1 MRRRSSEA
9 GTGRPHAESP
19 EKRAAGDMATP
30 PTTRALLSCGHL
42 HPLDA
47 NDPASQLS
55 LVCGSWRVGARVLF
69 GHDDDGARAVRGGV
83 EFTCRRA
90 RPGEPGRW
98 VRRATCGEFAGKRA
112 VAGDGS
118 SRAGNKAATHEHDFL
133 SLYTAASAAK
143 DSPLQLHDSKSPP
156 PSKGS
161 FFLTTHDFLNPLEKP
176 PAGAPPEPPSPS
188 PFPAVSGVDD
198 SGHHHH
204 QLVVANSSQRA
215 LPLPG
220 GVGTF
225 TICPAPVSVARPS
238 SAAVVKA
245 EPPAFVLWGQPA
257 AALHPGA
264 RGHQQQWALPFAGV
278 GQARQPPPPQPQQAP
293 PDRKGRGVGGG
304 LMESGSRSS
313 GGAGFDDDDGLAAR
327 REVSSSLKVFR
338 VGLAELTVRKRTRSV
353 EGMSSHAPL
362 APGAGAP
369 QWQPAQVHQLHAHLL
384 VSGRLRGSPAIAALA
399 LLRAACGVRVSPCLR
414 PLARHLLDGIP
425 HPIPQVLHAA
435 ARLAFRLRLPSLA
448 LGHYLALRARHP
460 AFLPPAP
467 AIADVLK
474 SSPGRAAHAHALRVA
489 AHAVDA
495 RFLDNTLI
503 AMYFACG
510 DAWSARQVFQGMCD
524 RDVVSWTSL
533 ISGLVQ
539 NGCPLQGLHHF
550 VSMMHSEVCPDFV
563 LIVSVLKAY
572 MELDDL
578 PGATAAHSL
587 VVKSGFDNEV
597 DMVITLTSMY
607 AKFGCIVAARALFDR
622 VPTPRVNL
630 ILWNAM
636 ISGYSKNGLANE
648 AVQLFKQMR
657 KVARSMSPDSVT
669 LRSVILACAQ
679 LCSVEL
685 AEWIEDYVQGS
696 EYRDDVLVNTAL
708 IDMYSKAGS
717 ITHAHTIFERMHMQE
732 RDVVV
737 WSALIGGYGV
747 HGHVKEAVA
756 LFEDMKHAGVKP
768 NDVTFLGLLSA
779 CNHAG
784 AVEKGWSY
792 FHSMK
797 HDYGIEPRHQHYAC
811 VVDLL
816 ARAGHLD
823 RAYKFIMDMLIKPE
837 MSVWGALLHGC
848 KMHGHSDMAL
858 AECAAQR
865 IFELEHSNA
874 GHYVQLANLY
884 ASAGMWSHV
893 AGVRVTMREKGV
905 SKATGCSSIDING
918 EMHSFHA
925 GDHSHPRAAEIFAL
939 LKMTVRVDR
948 KGGSCSDGG
957 TDQRPNTPRSKHS
970 ATEQRR
976 RSKINDRFQIL
987 RELLPHN
994 DQKRDKATFLL
1005 EVIEYIRFLQEKVQ
1019 KYEATFPEWNQEN
1032 AKMLPWSKGQIPTG
1046 DSLPDPSHF
1055 MRNGSSPGSNFTGK
1069 LDDNH
1074 NMVTSAAASGPQD
1087 QVETDHMASLCYR
1100 SAETPA
1106 NVTNNAISQ
1115 SQPQWTGPSPVD
1127 DCAVSSGM
1135 LNNQRLAIDEGTIS
1149 VSSQYSQELLNSL
1162 THALQSSGVDLSQA
1176 SISVQINLGKRAV
1189 KRPGAGLPSTE
1200 PTDPASNDEIDQQL
1214 AMLGGGAED
1223 LSHAAKRHKPGN
1235 S

>member
-1 MRRRSSEA
+1 MCCWRRRRGVYVPPRA
-9 GTGRPHAESP
+9 G
-19 EKRAAGDMATP
+19 
-30 PTTRALLSCGHL
+30 
-42 HPLDA
+42 
-47 NDPASQLS
+47 
-55 LVCGSWRVGARVLF
+55 VGA
-69 GHDDDGARAVRGGV
+69 GG
-83 EFTCRRA
+83 
-90 RPGEPGRW
+90 PI
-98 VRRATCGEFAGKRA
+98 
-112 VAGDGS
+112 
-118 SRAGNKAATHEHDFL
+118 GNFL
-133 SLYTAASAAK
+133 K
-143 DSPLQLHDSKSPP
+143 
-156 PSKGS
+156 
-161 FFLTTHDFLNPLEKP
+161 THDFLQPWEKP
-176 PAGAPPEPPSPS
+176 GAVPSPA
-188 PFPAVSGVDD
+188 FGADD
-198 SGHHHH
+198 SSHH
-204 QLVVANSSQRA
+204 QQPVA

-220 GVGTF
+220 GIGTF
-225 TICPAPVSVARPS
+225 TISPAPVSVARPA
-238 SAAVVKA
+238 AAVVKA
-245 EPPAFVLWGQPA
+245 EPPFVLWGQPA
-257 AALHPGA
+257 ALQPVARGA
-264 RGHQQQWALPFAGV
+264 GHQQQWALPFAGA
-278 GQARQPPPPQPQQAP
+278 GQAGPSP
-293 PDRKGRGVGGG
+293 PDRKGRGGGG
-304 LMESGSRSS
+304 GGGRAMESGSRSS

-327 REVSSSLKVFR
+327 REVSSSLQVFR
-338 VGLAELTVRKRTRSV
+338 VGLAELTVRKRTGSV
-353 EGMSSHAPL
+353 EGMSSHAPT
-362 APGAGAP
+362 APGTGGS

-384 VSGRLRGSPAIAALA
+384 VSGRLLGSPTIAALA
-399 LLRAACGVRVSPCLR
+399 LLRAACRVSASPCLR
-414 PLARHLLDGIP
+414 PLARHLLDEIP
-425 HPIPQVLHAA
+425 HPPPQLLHAA
-435 ARLAFRLRLPSLA
+435 ARLASRLRLPSLT
-448 LGHYLALRARHP
+448 LCHYLALRARHP
-460 AFLPPAP
+460 GFLPPAP

-474 SSPGRAAHAHALRVA
+474 SVPGRAAHAHALRVA
-489 AHAVDA
+489 THAVDA

-510 DAWSARQVFQGMCD
+510 NAWSARQVFEGMRD

-539 NGCPLQGLHHF
+539 NGCPLQGLRHF
-550 VSMMHSEVCPDFV
+550 ASMMHSEVCPDFV
-563 LIVSVLKAY
+563 LLVSVLKAY

-587 VVKSGFDNEV
+587 VVKSGFDNELDV
-597 DMVITLTSMY
+597 VITLTSMY

-622 VPTPRVNL
+622 VPTPRVNV

-657 KVARSMSPDSVT
+657 KVARSMIPDSVT

-679 LCSVEL
+679 LGSVEL
-685 AEWIEDYVQGS
+685 AEWMEDYVQGS

-717 ITHAHTIFERMHMQE
+717 IARAHTVFERMQVQV

-747 HGHVKEAVA
+747 HGHFKEAVA
-756 LFEDMKHAGVKP
+756 LFEEMKNAGVKP

-779 CNHAG
+779 CNHVG

-823 RAYKFIMDMLIKPE
+823 RAYQFIKDMPIKPE

-858 AECAAQR
+858 AECAAQH

-884 ASAGMWSHV
+884 ASVGMWSQV
-893 AGVRVTMREKGV
+893 AGVRVTMRERGV

-918 EMHSFHA
+918 ELHSFHA

-939 LKMTVRVDR
+939 LSLLSPTPAGELTVRMDR

-957 TDQRPNTPRSKHS
+957 MDQRPNTPRSKHS

-987 RELLPHN
+987 RELLPHS

-1032 AKMLPWSKGQIPTG
+1032 AKMLPWSKEQIPG
-1046 DSLPDPSHF
+1046 DSLPVPSHF

-1074 NMVTSAAASGPQD
+1074 NTVTYAAASGAQD
-1087 QVETDHMASLCYR
+1087 QAETDHMASVCDR
-1100 SAETPA
+1100 SVETPA
-1106 NVTNNAISQ
+1106 NITNNALSQ
-1115 SQPQWTGPSPVD
+1115 SQPQWTGPSPVN
-1127 DCAVSSGM
+1127 DCAVNEM
-1135 LNNQRLAIDEGTIS
+1135 LNNQQLAIDEGTIS
-1149 VSSQYSQELLNSL
+1149 ISSQYSQELLNSL
-1162 THALQSSGVDLSQA
+1162 THALQSSGVDLSEA

-1189 KRPGAGLPSTE
+1189 KRPAADVPSKE
-1200 PTDPASNDEIDQQL
+1200 PTDPASSDEIDHQL

-1223 LSHAAKRHKPGN
+1223 LSHAAKRQKPGN
-1235 S
+1235 T